1 MSTIQGQIHKIFE
14 TSVVSEKF
22 SKRDVVIKTNDQY
35 PQLVIVQFT
44 QDRCDMLDPY
54 NEGQEVDLSYNL
66 RGREWTSPTGE
77 IKYFNTIEGWK
88 IQPVGPVASQPVANT
103 PPVASAI
110 VEDASQDLPF

>member
-1 MSTIQGQIHKIFE
+1 MSIIQGQIHKIFE

-54 NEGQEVDLSYNL
+54 NEGQEVDLSYNIQ
-66 RGREWTSPTGE
+66 GREWTSPIGE
-77 IKYFNTIEGWK
+77 VKYFNTIIGWK
-88 IQPVGPVASQPVANT
+88 IQPVGPVASQPAANT
-103 PPVASAI
+103 PVN
-110 VEDASQDLPF
+110 SQVVDNDPPF